1 MPVYRNLSTDFTRS
15 SSFLM
20 ALLANKTNPI
30 DSKGKNIPISFFETK
45 ASPDKV
51 CIRYTNKPNKIRFIK
66 IVSFPKFI
74 CNFRLLNLKI
84 VNNGNNAE
92 MKNNI
97 GTNFRKIYDCEN
109 KSIARTPSELVSQRS
124 KKKTITP
131 EQTKATNKYIDCIL
145 CIIYRSKIKLL
156 FLKKKSWNLKKN
168 YIFVSQ
174 PR

>member
-1 MPVYRNLSTDFTRS
+1 MLVYRNLSTDFTRS

-30 DSKGKNIPISFFETK
+30 DIKGKNIPISFFETE

-74 CNFRLLNLKI
+74 CSFRLLNLKI

-92 MKNNI
+92 MKNNM
-97 GTNFRKIYDCEN
+97 GTNFRLISGCGN
-109 KSIARTPSELVSQRS
+109 KSNAPTPLEPVTQRS

-131 EQTKATNKYIDCIL
+131 EQTKAINKYMD
-145 CIIYRSKIKLL
+145 
-156 FLKKKSWNLKKN
+156 
-168 YIFVSQ
+168 
-174 PR
+174 